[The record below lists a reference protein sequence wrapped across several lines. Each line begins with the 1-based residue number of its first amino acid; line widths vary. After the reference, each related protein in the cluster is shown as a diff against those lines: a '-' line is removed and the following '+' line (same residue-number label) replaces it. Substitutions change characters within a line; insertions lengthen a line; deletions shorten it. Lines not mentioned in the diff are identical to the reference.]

1 MQELDLKHF
10 KPDEFRRCTPSCDI
24 SKMNPEFL
32 VALDTARDV
41 AGVPF
46 VLTSAYRSPSYDLA
60 KGRSGSGYHTQG
72 RAVDVACGDSK
83 LRWQIVCGCLA
94 VGLSVGL
101 SKDGFVHIDNRR
113 TPIVFLY

>member
-1 MQELDLKHF
+1 MQELKHF
-10 KPDEFRRCTPSCDI
+10 RPEEFERCTPSCSI
-24 SKMNPEFL
+24 EKMDAEFL

-46 VLTSAYRSPSYDLA
+46 VLTSAYRTRSHDLA
-60 KGRSGSGYHTQG
+60 KGRSGSGYHTRG
-72 RAVDVACGDSK
+72 RAVDVACADSR

-101 SKDGFVHIDNRR
+101 SKDGFVHIDNRPN
-113 TPIVFLY
+113 PIVFLY

>member
-1 MQELDLKHF
+1 MLSLKHF
-10 KPDEFRRCTPSCDI
+10 APQEFERCIPSCSID
-24 SKMNPEFL
+24 KMNPEFL

-41 AGVPF
+41 AEVPF

-60 KGRSGSGYHTQG
+60 KGRSGSGYHTRG
-72 RAVDVACGDSK
+72 RAVDVACIDSK
-83 LRWQIVCGCLA
+83 TRWKIVCGCLA

-113 TPIVFLY
+113 EPIVFLY